1 MPPRKIRARAS
12 RPGAPK
18 LNKAKAAV
26 PIAAFLCAVALFAQS
41 ALRIAAGGSIE
52 NELLS
57 LGFPLLYSAVG
68 AAKEEPA
75 PSETAELPSP
85 IRINRADIDAGVS
98 ESVRVELLRVEEE
111 GTLGAPVD
119 LSGSAP
125 RILIYHTHTTEAYF
139 PTSEHTYAETSAWRT
154 KDNTCNIVTVGERLT
169 ELLRGRYGISVLH
182 DVTDHEPPK
191 LATSYSRSVVT
202 MEKYREEYPSITMF
216 IDVHRDAYGNNP
228 KEATDFITIDGK
240 EVARLMF
247 VVGTGR
253 GPRGRASA
261 RCRISLRTTHLQS
274 ASRNTSPGSTSGLCA
289 TSASNPGATTSTFP
303 TSACSWRSATTPTR
317 WSRRSMLWSTWRK
330 RLRRWAG
337 SALRWRRAARP
348 RKPPCRSRRKLC
360 LREHVH
366 AH

>member
-52 NELLS
+52 AELLS
-57 LGFPLLYSAVG
+57 LGFPLLYSAAG
-68 AAKEEPA
+68 AAEGTPA

-111 GTLGAPVD
+111 GTPGAPVD

-169 ELLRGRYGISVLH
+169 ELLRERYGISVLH

-247 VVGTGR
+247 VVGTGE
-253 GPRGRASA
+253 G
-261 RCRISLRTTHLQS
+261 
-274 ASRNTSPGSTSGLCA
+274 A
-289 TSASNPGATTSTFP
+289 TGTGFGEMPDFASNYALAKRITEYLAGIDERLVRNIRVKAGRYNQHISNQCLLVEVGHNANTLEQALNAVEYLAEAIAQVGGIGAAAETGGAPAET
-303 TSACSWRSATTPTR
+303 
-317 WSRRSMLWSTWRK
+317 
-330 RLRRWAG
+330 
-337 SALRWRRAARP
+337 ALPLAP
-348 RKPPCRSRRKLC
+348 
-360 LREHVH
+360 
-366 AH
+366 